1 MKVGMM
7 QPLCMPWQ
15 GFFELIY
22 QSERFIF
29 LDDYQ
34 FVIQSH
40 HQRNL
45 LFSNPGKTDWYTIP
59 VQKSISFK
67 MPFNQVSIL
76 ERIPWRVKMWKRIQ
90 QNYSKAPYYP
100 EIAPLIENWLQ
111 FHAQS
116 LAENNIK
123 FILLAC
129 DILNLQREFRFSSQ
143 FSTENPR
150 SAKVLELLRWCEADQ
165 YYCAKGSFDYM
176 LADGVFP
183 VDDIEV
189 YFQDFKPTAYK
200 QVGSPDTF
208 VPYLSVLDALMNIGP
223 SQTMEL
229 IMHGTKK
236 WLSWGERAAEKRNN
250 DIHE

>member
-100 EIAPLIENWLQ
+100 EIAPLIDTGALQ
-111 FHAQS
+111 EGYLGRPGLPGRLHRLINFG
-116 LAENNIK
+116 
-123 FILLAC
+123 
-129 DILNLQREFRFSSQ
+129 QRS
-143 FSTENPR
+143 
-150 SAKVLELLRWCEADQ
+150 
-165 YYCAKGSFDYM
+165 GS
-176 LADGVFP
+176 
-183 VDDIEV
+183 
-189 YFQDFKPTAYK
+189 
-200 QVGSPDTF
+200 
-208 VPYLSVLDALMNIGP
+208 YLSGWFGHRGL
-223 SQTMEL
+223 
-229 IMHGTKK
+229 
-236 WLSWGERAAEKRNN
+236 
-250 DIHE
+250 

>member
-1 MKVGMM
+1 MKVAMM
-7 QPLCMPWQ
+7 QPLFMPWQ

-22 QSERFIF
+22 QSERFVF

-45 LFSNPGKTDWYTIP
+45 LFSNIGKTDWYTVP

-67 MPFNQVSIL
+67 MPFNQVRIL
-76 ERIPWRVKMWKRIQ
+76 EKIPWRVKMWKRLQ
-90 QNYSKAPYYP
+90 QNYFKTAYYG

-111 FHAQS
+111 HQTES
-116 LAENNIK
+116 LAENNIN
-123 FILLAC
+123 FIILIC
-129 DILNLQREFRFSSQ
+129 NILNVQREFRFSSQ
-143 FSTENPR
+143 FQSKTPR
-150 SAKVLELLRWCEADQ
+150 SAKVLELLRWCEADY

-183 VDDIEV
+183 VDDIEIF
-189 YFQDFKPTAYK
+189 FQDFKPKPYK
-200 QVGSPDTF
+200 QIGSPDTF

-223 SQTMEL
+223 SPTMQL
-229 IMHGTKK
+229 IRNGTEK
-236 WLSWGERAAEKRNN
+236 WLTWDERMDQKRNR